1 MAMKKKTVTTSD
13 GLELDW
19 EHLSSLGRLMAGRFE
34 TYKKD
39 RRPQEKQWLKNLRQ
53 FMGKYDP
60 EIEQALD
67 PQRSRA
73 YPKITRTK
81 LMTIVARLMNLL
93 FPQGDK
99 SWGIQASRVPNLTQ
113 DELDF
118 AFSEWVEENPDKEI
132 TEDEL
137 NAVVREFAR
146 KAAEQLEMH
155 IEDQLSDSMGGAT
168 ESDSDDFVAL
178 CRQVIISAAIYNVG
192 VLKGPMTIS
201 YEYSRPTVVP
211 GSKPVVETYTG
222 YRPYFEFVDVWNYY
236 PDMQSKSFPQMDGQF
251 EDHIYGKHQLQAL
264 AKREDFLGQQVRD
277 YLKDHPEGNY
287 VAQNYE
293 QDLDALNERREQVQ
307 RSNKYRVT
315 EWWGSISTHLLKQ
328 IGVSFADPGE
338 YENEELAQDAAEE
351 AQEEVEEKKEE
362 VSEDDGSVTRA
373 VVWFVGETIIK
384 VEVDPLPATA
394 AVYHQFVFDDSVPA
408 LCGGSMAEI
417 MRDSQMAISSSARMM
432 IDNASVTCGPNLE
445 IDLSQLIDGQDDKTI
460 GPFRNYYKD
469 GKGNPG
475 GHRAVQSISFD
486 SHLNELIQV
495 MNQFMTFADI
505 ETFVSTEGDAANTPG
520 EALRTSGGASMV
532 LGNAALPF
540 RDIVRSFDRFTISV
554 INSMV
559 AWNRIF
565 NEGVD
570 IIGDMRPVAKGATS
584 LIAKEVRAFQL
595 DNLKATLD
603 EDDMLYIDREKLVKQ
618 RLSAR
623 DVPALDIMASESE
636 VQRRLEE
643 RQRKAEA
650 EQARQD
656 RIFEMEM
663 RERQSEILKDSAQ
676 AKKNLDTAD
685 ATSAKTVANLMETG
699 AKVDER
705 VQQRQEE
712 AVSGGAG

>member
-1 MAMKKKTVTTSD
+1 MKKKTVTTSD
-13 GLELDW
+13 GVELDY
-19 EHLSSLGRLMAGRFE
+19 EHLCGLGRTMATKFGV
-34 TYKKD
+34 YKKD
-39 RRPQEKQWLKNLRQ
+39 RRLQEKQWLKNLRQ

-60 EIEQALD
+60 EIEQQLD
-67 PQRSRA
+67 PKRSRA

-99 SWGIQASRVPNLTQ
+99 SWSVEAGRVPNLTQ
-113 DELDF
+113 DELDY
-118 AFSEWVEENPDKEI
+118 AFSTWVEENPDGEI
-132 TEDEL
+132 TEEEL
-137 NAVVREFAR
+137 DAVVREFAR
-146 KAAEQLEMH
+146 KAATQLEMH
-155 IEDQLSDSMGGAT
+155 IEDQLSDSMGGET
-168 ESDSDDFVAL
+168 ESDSDDFVTL

-192 VLKGPMTIS
+192 VLKGPMTIA
-201 YEYSRPTVVP
+201 YEYSRPTIVP
-211 GSKPVVETYTG
+211 GAKPIVETYTG
-222 YRPYFEFVDVWNYY
+222 YRPYFEFVPVWSYY
-236 PDMQSKSFPQMDGQF
+236 PDLQAKAFSQMDGQF

-264 AKREDFLGQQVRD
+264 AKRDDFLGQQIKD

-287 VAQNYE
+287 VAENYE
-293 QDLDALNERREQVQ
+293 QELDTMNERKEQVQ
-307 RSNKYRVT
+307 RSNKYRVM
-315 EWWGSISTHLLKQ
+315 EWWGSISTHTLKK

-338 YENEELAQDAAEE
+338 VADPEAVAEDAED
-351 AQEEVEEKKEE
+351 QKKVE
-362 VSEDDGSVTRA
+362 SEDDGSVTRA
-373 VVWFVGETIIK
+373 VVWFVGETPIK

-394 AVYHQFVFDDSVPA
+394 AVYHHFVFDDSVPA

-417 MRDSQMAISSSARMM
+417 MRDSQMSISSSARMM

-445 IDLSQLIDGQDDKTI
+445 IDLSLLIDGQDDKTI

-469 GKGNPG
+469 GKSNPS

-486 SHLNELIQV
+486 SHLPELIQV
-495 MNQFMTFADI
+495 MQTFMNFADI
-505 ETFVSTEGDAANTPG
+505 ETFVSSEGDAANTPG
-520 EALRTSGGASMV
+520 EALRTTGGASMV

-540 RDIVRSFDRFTISV
+540 RDIVRSFDRFTVSV

-603 EDDMLYIDREKLVKQ
+603 EDDMVYIDREKLVRQ
-618 RLSAR
+618 RLAAR
-623 DVPALDIMASESE
+623 DVASLDVMASETE
-636 VQRRLEE
+636 IKRRLQQKTE
-643 RQRKAEA
+643 QAEA
-650 EQARQD
+650 EQAKMD

-685 ATSAKTVANLMETG
+685 ATAAKTVANLTDTG
-699 AKVDER
+699 AKIDDR
-705 VQQRQEE
+705 VQQRQ
-712 AVSGGAG
+712 APATAGG